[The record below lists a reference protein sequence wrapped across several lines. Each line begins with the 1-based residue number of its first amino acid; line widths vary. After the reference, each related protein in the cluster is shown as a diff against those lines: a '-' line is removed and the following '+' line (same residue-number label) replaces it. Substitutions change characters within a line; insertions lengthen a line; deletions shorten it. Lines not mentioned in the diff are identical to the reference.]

1 MHDMT
6 AANLRSGYGGESMAH
21 MRYVIWGD
29 KAEED
34 GFPNVARLFR
44 AIAYAETTHAA
55 NHFRALRDEVGP
67 FLVSS
72 MAGFGLATTSQNLE
86 GAIEGETFEIN
97 EMYPTYLATAKL
109 QKERGAQL
117 SFHYALSAEKIH
129 AEMYTT
135 AKQAVDS
142 GSDVELGPV
151 QVCDVCGYTA
161 EDEIPDTCPI
171 CAAKRERFRTFA

>member
-1 MHDMT
+1 MHEMT
-6 AANLRSGYGGESMAH
+6 AANLRSGYGGESMAY

-44 AIAYAETTHAA
+44 AIAYAETTHAT
-55 NHFRALRDEVGP
+55 NHFEALRDEVGP
-67 FLVSS
+67 FLVPS

-86 GAIEGETFEIN
+86 GAIEGETFEID

-117 SFHYALSAEKIH
+117 SFHYALSAERIH
-129 AEMYTT
+129 AEIYTT
-135 AKQAVDS
+135 AKQAVDG
-142 GSDVELGPV
+142 GSDMELGPV
-151 QVCDVCGYTA
+151 QVCHVCGYTA
-161 EDEIPDTCPI
+161 EGEIPDKCPI